1 MAWCSERSDF
11 DLCQIW

>member
-1 MAWCSERSDF
+1 MARCSQWSDF